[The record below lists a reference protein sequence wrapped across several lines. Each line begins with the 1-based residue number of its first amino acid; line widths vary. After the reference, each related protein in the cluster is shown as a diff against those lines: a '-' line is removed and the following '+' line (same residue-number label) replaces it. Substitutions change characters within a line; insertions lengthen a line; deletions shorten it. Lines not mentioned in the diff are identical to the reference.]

1 MITSIWSDSD
11 SVVWLGFESGE
22 LIRFDTE
29 NRSFVRYENDLIASE
44 SINTISSI
52 SRGSDGALWC
62 GTMNGLFRYE
72 DQTLETFTKADGL
85 GTEAV
90 QLIESSSDGAIW
102 FANRNPSGLS
112 RWTTNRKVPGQ
123 RFFTSASE
131 KGYVDR
137 GVNSFTLSSDGRLW
151 IPQWNGIQYYN
162 PTMDS
167 FGMTR
172 FEFPPRNSRSN
183 IMVHTALLVDSKDN
197 TWLGVDS
204 QEGENLWYLP
214 YNKLLDSESK
224 VEAILGGTNKVRFIY
239 EDSKGS
245 IWTAGNR
252 MFEENGAPAP
262 VYHIQGDRVDSYFV
276 NSEVQGG
283 VPDMVFCVCESND
296 GKIYL
301 GTSSGIAQFDGER
314 FLSLKWTPDQ
324 PVPAGPVLDILCDQ
338 DGVLWFASFDGL
350 FRFDGVTWSLLNDTD
365 GVGHFLMFTVDQ
377 DAHGDYWIGTMNGIS
392 RYRPPKV
399 IPSSPTIHLITGRE
413 SVDPLSIT
421 KVNKGELVSFRWDVV
436 DFKTQPRRRL
446 FRYAFVEGH
455 PADPPDRL
463 NAAWS
468 KPTLISRYDWQGDHE
483 GDGTFFVQFIDRDMN
498 YSIPAAKRFSVVV
511 PWYANGWVVWPLGT
525 GGGALL
531 GWAFIARWMVKRRK
545 READQLRD
553 EMARRDQEARVRLEK
568 EVKERQEAQE
578 YFESL
583 VENVAVLVLR
593 RDVDGTITFLNQA
606 SYNFWKDKAGFDI
619 KLGQGWD
626 DLPDWFTPEQIQRIK
641 NTHQAVIESREL
653 RYANELPI
661 QLPSGEVV
669 WLKDIQVPAFDG
681 DGKVTGVQ
689 TVIWDVSEE
698 YQNAE
703 QLREAKEA
711 ADEANKSKSAFLAN
725 MSHELRT
732 PLNAIIGYSEMLQ
745 EEAEDFEQESFVPDS
760 EKIQGAGKH
769 LLGLINDI
777 LDLSKIEAGKMTL
790 YLEEFDIA
798 KMLNEIA
805 ETVQPLISKNGNTL
819 KVECQE
825 DIGVMRADLT
835 KVRQTLF
842 NLLSNAA
849 KFTEQ
854 GNVTLSA
861 WRLTDATYMAQSE
874 IVFSVKDTG
883 IGMSEEQQ
891 SKLFESFQQADA
903 STTRK
908 YGGTGLG
915 LAISRKF
922 CRLMGGDLTVN
933 SELEKGTEF
942 TATLPGKVSDSSDF
956 DLNTK

>member
-1 MITSIWSDSD
+1 MPH
-11 SVVWLGFESGE
+11 V
-22 LIRFDTE
+22 
-29 NRSFVRYENDLIASE
+29 
-44 SINTISSI
+44 
-52 SRGSDGALWC
+52 
-62 GTMNGLFRYE
+62 
-72 DQTLETFTKADGL
+72 
-85 GTEAV
+85 
-90 QLIESSSDGAIW
+90 
-102 FANRNPSGLS
+102 
-112 RWTTNRKVPGQ
+112 
-123 RFFTSASE
+123 
-131 KGYVDR
+131 
-137 GVNSFTLSSDGRLW
+137 
-151 IPQWNGIQYYN
+151 
-162 PTMDS
+162 
-167 FGMTR
+167 
-172 FEFPPRNSRSN
+172 
-183 IMVHTALLVDSKDN
+183 
-197 TWLGVDS
+197 
-204 QEGENLWYLP
+204 
-214 YNKLLDSESK
+214 KL
-224 VEAILGGTNKVRFIY
+224 
-239 EDSKGS
+239 
-245 IWTAGNR
+245 
-252 MFEENGAPAP
+252 
-262 VYHIQGDRVDSYFV
+262 
-276 NSEVQGG
+276 
-283 VPDMVFCVCESND
+283 
-296 GKIYL
+296 
-301 GTSSGIAQFDGER
+301 
-314 FLSLKWTPDQ
+314 
-324 PVPAGPVLDILCDQ
+324 
-338 DGVLWFASFDGL
+338 
-350 FRFDGVTWSLLNDTD
+350 
-365 GVGHFLMFTVDQ
+365 
-377 DAHGDYWIGTMNGIS
+377 
-392 RYRPPKV
+392 
-399 IPSSPTIHLITGRE
+399 
-413 SVDPLSIT
+413 
-421 KVNKGELVSFRWDVV
+421 GELVSFICDVV

-446 FRYAFVEGH
+446 FRHAFIH
-455 PADPPDRL
+455 DHTDLPPEKHDVR
-463 NAAWS
+463 WS
-468 KPTLISRYDWQGDHE
+468 QPTLESRIDWHSVEQGDY
-483 GDGTFFVQFIDRDMN
+483 TLFVQFIDRDLN
-498 YSIPAAKRFSVVV
+498 YSEPAAKRLTVIV
-511 PWYANGWVVWPLGT
+511 PWYANAWVIWPLGT
-525 GGGALL
+525 GGMGLV
-531 GWAFIARWMVKRRK
+531 GWTFLARWLVKRRK
-545 READQLRD
+545 KEADQLRD
-553 EMARRDQEARVRLEK
+553 EMACRDQEARVRLEK
-568 EVKERQEAQE
+568 EVKERQKAQE

-606 SYNFWKDKAGFDI
+606 SYKFWKDKAGFDV
-619 KLGQGWD
+619 KLGQGWE
-626 DLPDWFTPEQIQRIK
+626 DLPDWFTPEQIQGIK
-641 NTHQAVIESREL
+641 NTHQAVIESGKSM
-653 RYANELPI
+653 YANELPI

-745 EEAEDFEQESFVPDS
+745 EEAEDLEQESFIPDL

-798 KMLNEIA
+798 KMLNDIA
-805 ETVQPLISKNGNTL
+805 ETVQPLILKNGNTL
-819 KVECQE
+819 KVECQA

-861 WRLTDATYMAQSE
+861 WRLTDATYTAQSE

-942 TATLPGKVSDSSDF
+942 TATLPGKVSDSGYF
-956 DLNTK
+956 DLEIQNAPDEPPGEL